1 MPLIKLSFCMN
12 DLLKPLIMLSFYS
25 SLISNILLIT
35 YFKAF
40 SSLICLLNELYF
52 CCLKVQPPFDT
63 ASYYA
68 QFYRPGPDSD
78 GRVSPFVSPGVAS
91 KFNGNVTVMPP
102 HSSQTMQEV
111 STVFGG

>member
-1 MPLIKLSFCMN
+1 MC
-12 DLLKPLIMLSFYS
+12 SFY
-25 SLISNILLIT
+25 IVIYNDV
-35 YFKAF
+35 
-40 SSLICLLNELYF
+40 CF
-52 CCLKVQPPFDT
+52 CCLKVQQPFDT

-91 KFNGNVTVMPP
+91 KFNGNVTVLPP

-111 STVFGG
+111 SAAFWVSLICSIIHSTSVSEMLEHIDL